1 MKYLVNNT
9 EVTRKELIKAI
20 RNDSVLQGSATETV
34 KFMEE
39 MAQNNTTGSYFLG
52 QYKVVK

>member
-1 MKYLVNNT
+1 MKYLINNT

-20 RNDSVLQGSATETV
+20 REDNVLQGSATGTV

-39 MAQNNTTGSYFLG
+39 MANNNETGSYFLG